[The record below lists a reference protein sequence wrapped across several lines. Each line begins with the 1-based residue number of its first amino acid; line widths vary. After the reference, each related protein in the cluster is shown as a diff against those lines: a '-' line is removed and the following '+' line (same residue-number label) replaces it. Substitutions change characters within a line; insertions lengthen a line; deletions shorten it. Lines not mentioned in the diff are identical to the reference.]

1 MFLLLKIYVEAF
13 STFEHQNL
21 NCSKTSIYARLK
33 FSVMYALFTS
43 VSEQQ
48 QQSLAQTGGCEVP
61 PWIKLVKR
69 LLQQQCK
76 WKPLKAC
83 IIMSN
88 SAFDTRVLNL
98 EFFRWK
104 KKLPL
109 CGYKEAQ
116 EAPICKKKK
125 RLNRM
130 DQHVVPLQRL
140 IWEMLFLKVSKQ
152 VNLQWK
158 QRCITKSS
166 HEQLSMKKQI
176 TCLWENVEFDKKG
189 KLKSSPEEFHVTFKW

>member
-1 MFLLLKIYVEAF
+1 MIVLHKMFLLLKIYVEAF

-125 RLNRM
+125 DSIGWISMWYHCSVLSGRCC
-130 DQHVVPLQRL
+130 
-140 IWEMLFLKVSKQ
+140 FSKCPS
-152 VNLQWK
+152 
-158 QRCITKSS
+158 R
-166 HEQLSMKKQI
+166 
-176 TCLWENVEFDKKG
+176 
-189 KLKSSPEEFHVTFKW
+189 